1 MTSVCVAIDEK
12 YSDNNGAYQ
21 IAYFWDG
28 ISVSVGG
35 GMYDGA
41 AYSVNCTPEQKQ
53 AAIDWMQSN
62 CQLTANWN
70 KYCYRGLGAFTY
82 IGCIVKLARSRKAP
96 NGVDL
101 KVLDFYESRWDGSY
115 KVSEQVK
122 VTDGDNVWIVSS
134 SCIAELV
141 QGIKDLP
148 FWANGE

>member
-41 AYSVNCTPEQKQ
+41 VYSVNCTPEQKQ

-70 KYCYRGLGAFTY
+70 KYCYGGLGAFTY

-101 KVLDFYESRWDGSY
+101 KVLDFYESRWEGSY

-134 SCIAELV
+134 SCISELV
-141 QGIKDLP
+141 KGIKDLP